1 MTQQKQMKK
10 ISNKE
15 IQWADRTLSLEVGKM
30 ASQADSAVL
39 VKYGDTLVLVTV
51 VEAPPREDV
60 DYFPLVVDYEERLYA
75 AGRISTS
82 RFIKREGRPSESAIL
97 NGRLIDRSIRPL
109 FPKDLFNEIQVI
121 VTVLSYDQEN
131 DPDIVA
137 LIGASVA
144 LSISSIPWD
153 GQVAAVKVGY
163 KDGQFVLNPTR
174 SDEESS
180 DLSLTI
186 SFNKDKVV
194 MIEAG
199 ANQVSKEI
207 FYEAI
212 QFAKKSVEP
221 VFALIEELTKEVGL
235 KKHKILVE
243 EIDLKVKNEI
253 VNHIKENFKAKL
265 FNPEKGAE
273 ESASEDFKEEIYAKF
288 EGKLSKTEMGRIFE
302 KTVKEMVRE
311 RIVDEETRPDGRKL
325 DEIRQIDSEVGL
337 LPRAHGSALFQRG
350 DTQVLTV
357 ATLGSTSLEQLIE
370 GMEGEATKRFM
381 HHYTFPPFSTGEV
394 RRLGAPSRRE
404 IGHGALV
411 EKALRSVIPNE
422 DDFPYTIRLVSEV
435 LSSSGSTSM
444 AATCGATLS
453 LMDAGI
459 PIISPVSGVA
469 IGLVEEG
476 DKFKILTDIQALE
489 DFYGDMDFKIAGTE
503 EGITAVQLDVK
514 IDGLNDEMLKK
525 ALESGEK
532 GRAFIL
538 SKMLNVLPRSRKEIS
553 KYAPQVTVLHI
564 PPKKIGEVIG
574 AGGKTIN
581 KIISETGVA
590 IDIEDDGSVMI
601 SSTDENGAKR
611 AADWIKALTHDV
623 KPGEIYEGVVKRVV
637 DFGCFVEILPGKEGL
652 VHISQLAPYRVED
665 INKEV
670 KVGQKMKVKVVEVDN
685 QGRINL
691 THKSVT

>member
-199 ANQVSKEI
+199 ANQVS
-207 FYEAI
+207 
-212 QFAKKSVEP
+212 S
-221 VFALIEELTKEVGL
+221 
-235 KKHKILVE
+235 
-243 EIDLKVKNEI
+243 
-253 VNHIKENFKAKL
+253 
-265 FNPEKGAE
+265 
-273 ESASEDFKEEIYAKF
+273 
-288 EGKLSKTEMGRIFE
+288 
-302 KTVKEMVRE
+302 
-311 RIVDEETRPDGRKL
+311 
-325 DEIRQIDSEVGL
+325 
-337 LPRAHGSALFQRG
+337 
-350 DTQVLTV
+350 DT
-357 ATLGSTSLEQLIE
+357 I
-370 GMEGEATKRFM
+370 
-381 HHYTFPPFSTGEV
+381 
-394 RRLGAPSRRE
+394 
-404 IGHGALV
+404 
-411 EKALRSVIPNE
+411 
-422 DDFPYTIRLVSEV
+422 
-435 LSSSGSTSM
+435 
-444 AATCGATLS
+444 C
-453 LMDAGI
+453 
-459 PIISPVSGVA
+459 
-469 IGLVEEG
+469 
-476 DKFKILTDIQALE
+476 
-489 DFYGDMDFKIAGTE
+489 
-503 EGITAVQLDVK
+503 
-514 IDGLNDEMLKK
+514 
-525 ALESGEK
+525 
-532 GRAFIL
+532 
-538 SKMLNVLPRSRKEIS
+538 
-553 KYAPQVTVLHI
+553 
-564 PPKKIGEVIG
+564 
-574 AGGKTIN
+574 
-581 KIISETGVA
+581 
-590 IDIEDDGSVMI
+590 
-601 SSTDENGAKR
+601 
-611 AADWIKALTHDV
+611 
-623 KPGEIYEGVVKRVV
+623 
-637 DFGCFVEILPGKEGL
+637 
-652 VHISQLAPYRVED
+652 
-665 INKEV
+665 
-670 KVGQKMKVKVVEVDN
+670 
-685 QGRINL
+685 
-691 THKSVT
+691 